1 MISILSYIQCD
12 GAVFDL
18 MMPFVKRATKFIGS
32 ESTAGISMKRAVQLS
47 FRDLEMRSL
56 FTSTYDGNSRS
67 GGSIDEGESKGGVE
81 YPSYNLTKASQKA

>member
-18 MMPFVKRATKFIGS
+18 MMPFVKRAPKFIGS
-32 ESTAGISMKRAVQLS
+32 VSIAGISLKQAVQSS

-56 FTSTYDGNSRS
+56 FASTYDGLSRS
-67 GGSIDEGESKGGVE
+67 GGSIDEGESKG
-81 YPSYNLTKASQKA
+81 A